1 MKPLFLICFLLMS
14 SIKLFGQVLVVDS
27 LKVNDI
33 MEMGHV
39 AEKEGAFDRALSLF
53 DSAVVLA
60 NEMGLVKKS
69 IAANI
74 QKAAVLIKVKRL
86 DQAEKLA
93 MELMD
98 ESIRNEG
105 EPNANQVESYHILGQ
120 VTFLKNDLDKSF
132 DFYKQGLE
140 GAKLL
145 GLEQWIATI
154 NMNIGIIHC
163 KKDNFKAGL
172 ACFNKSGSY
181 QDVLSNDQLSRLY
194 NCYAG
199 VYKETGNNAE
209 SLEYLIKS
217 LQLLE
222 GQEKKDWL
230 GIAKRYT
237 NLAFVSISLEKT
249 TEALS
254 YLSKS
259 NRILKQKNLE
269 YLSLYL
275 YNIKAKGFIYLKLEK
290 WAKAEELLAREIELR
305 LERQEKKGKSF
316 YNSHLNL
323 ARAIR
328 ENKGATAAKVR
339 IDSLLPFLGDFP
351 LLKASA
357 YEILAN
363 TMVALGDTV
372 TAVQYY
378 QKEIDIHTAVFETK
392 KHSYISET
400 YTVLAGITHD
410 KDPLYFYKKALNS
423 VVKDQAINNTPQK
436 ILDNKSY
443 IDLLQLAK
451 VWQSMSNH
459 FLKKYKQKQEAKYL
473 DSASYYIGYS
483 SIAVKII
490 LGQLH
495 TAEDKKNIIKSQRL
509 ISVNNIE
516 IARLK
521 NQLQNTTE
529 NGSIALNAMEDNKS
543 IILQSVLKEEDINQI
558 INLSEEIQSQKKSLE
573 ESMALIQ
580 KEIIDARGERNEN
593 LLFDLEEEL
602 FEKEIALKELQ
613 ERIEKQYPKYKQLLG
628 ARDSV
633 MTIEGIRKQL
643 LQDHTGLIEYL
654 VTDSTVYQ
662 VIVTK
667 EEVRILDLELKKTK
681 LDSIIDDF
689 RKSISDYT
697 FLTEEGNAAQN
708 LYIQRSYELYEE
720 LLEEGLRGL
729 EGIRKLIIIPDYTI
743 GHIPF
748 EALTMSLKPTASYEE
763 MDYLLHKYQV
773 RYSYSTQMLYEGS
786 EEKDKLSGLE
796 VLGMAGSYDPVD
808 SVKIQ
813 ERKLTQ
819 QKIRKTLIPL
829 PAVLREVDYIAGI
842 AKGTY
847 YTGIEATE
855 ANFKKHAGSY
865 GILHLAMHGVLNT
878 EHPMASAM
886 IFTEEYD
893 SIEDN
898 FLYGH
903 EIAQMDLEASL
914 VVLSACETG
923 YGKFEQGEGVMSMAR
938 SFMYAGVPSA
948 VVSLWQVNDVSTSII
963 MKMFYEYLG
972 GGLSKSEALTAAK
985 QEYLQNVTGIAAHPA
1000 FWAAFVCIGEDSP
1013 LVNTSVN
1020 WYWWIGGGV
1029 ILVFLVVLGLKRRN
1043 FLSKE

>member
-14 SIKLFGQVLVVDS
+14 SMKLFGQVLSADS
-27 LKVNDI
+27 LRVRDI
-33 MEMGHV
+33 LHMGYL
-39 AEKEGAFDRALSLF
+39 AKKEGDFKRALLLF
-53 DSAVVLA
+53 DSAA
-60 NEMGLVKKS
+60 TIAKEAGLEGRAISAQWNKFPVF
-69 IAANI
+69 I
-74 QKAAVLIKVKRL
+74 QLGNL
-86 DQAEKLA
+86 EEAEKLGLKLLDGS
-93 MELMD
+93 MED
-98 ESIRNEG
+98 ESIQLRIYNG
-105 EPNANQVESYHILGQ
+105 LGQVESRRMNPDKALFYYNKGVDIATRL
-120 VTFLKNDLDKSF
+120 NDKGKIA
-132 DFYKQGLE
+132 DFYMNMG
-140 GAKLL
+140 
-145 GLEQWIATI
+145 IAYYL
-154 NMNIGIIHC
+154 
-163 KKDNFKAGL
+163 KKNYEKALAYFK
-172 ACFNKSGSY
+172 KSEIYEKERGGNG
-181 QDVLSNDQLSRLY
+181 LSNTYNNTAALYQQL
-194 NCYAG
+194 
-199 VYKETGNNAE
+199 GNNEEA
-209 SLEYLIKS
+209 LEYLLKS
-217 LQLLE
+217 LELA
-222 GQEKKDWL
+222 EKEVHKNWTD
-230 GIAKRYT
+230 IALRYT
-237 NLAFVSISLEKT
+237 NLAILLKMLHRPY
-249 TEALS
+249 EALA

-259 NRILKQKNLE
+259 NRILEENKLKQTTLYLDNLEVKGVIYMALNEWEKAETILLKEIKERESKQEKRDIALCNAYLNLSIVQIYTSPVDDVRFLVKELLPKLDNAPLLEADAYGVLHRVAIIEQDTSLAKKNLE
-269 YLSLYL
+269 IQL
-275 YNIKAKGFIYLKLEK
+275 AIYQSVYKDHK
-290 WAKAEELLAREIELR
+290 NELI
-305 LERQEKKGKSF
+305 SDV
-316 YNSHLNL
+316 YLNL
-323 ARAIR
+323 AKLTTERNGKLFYLHQASLGIGTPNKNALLSEILS
-328 ENKGATAAKVR
+328 ENK
-339 IDSLLPFLGDFP
+339 F
-351 LLKASA
+351 
-357 YEILAN
+357 
-363 TMVALGDTV
+363 
-372 TAVQYY
+372 
-378 QKEIDIHTAVFETK
+378 
-392 KHSYISET
+392 
-400 YTVLAGITHD
+400 
-410 KDPLYFYKKALNS
+410 
-423 VVKDQAINNTPQK
+423 
-436 ILDNKSY
+436 
-443 IDLLQLAK
+443 IDLNQLGIIWSEIASTYLNWYK
-451 VWQSMSNH
+451 VEENRVD
-459 FLKKYKQKQEAKYL
+459 L
-473 DSASYYIGYS
+473 DSARCYAQWS
-483 SIAVKII
+483 SAAIKEI
-490 LGQLH
+490 LKNNRRNK
-495 TAEDKKNIIKSQRL
+495 DKKFKIKDLQK
-509 ISVNNIE
+509 ISE
-516 IARLK
+516 INVQIA
-521 NQLQNTTE
+521 QLQNTTE

-708 LYIQRSYELYEE
+708 LYTQTSYELYEE

-1000 FWAAFVCIGEDSP
+1000 FWAAFVCIGEDTP
-1013 LVNTSVN
+1013 LINVGIA
-1020 WYWWIGGGV
+1020 WYWWLI
-1029 ILVFLVVLGLKRRN
+1029 LVVLIGAGAILIARQQKQN
-1043 FLSKE
+1043 